1 VSRKVRKSERP
12 EDKTEKYNTLIY
24 EIKTSGLSD
33 FPTSG
38 LKTKHMSLITQ
49 VDQDIKQAMLAKQP
63 DRLRGLRAIKSALLL
78 ARTEKGA
85 AEELTQEAEIKVL
98 QKLIKQRKESAEIYK
113 TQNRD
118 DLYQIEMEEMK
129 VIEPYL
135 PQQMSRFEIEGY
147 LQELISRL
155 GVTSVSD
162 MGKVMG
168 IASKELAGQADGRT
182 ISEVVKQLLG

>member
-1 VSRKVRKSERP
+1 
-12 EDKTEKYNTLIY
+12 
-24 EIKTSGLSD
+24 
-33 FPTSG
+33 
-38 LKTKHMSLITQ
+38 MSLINQ
-49 VDQDIKQAMLAKQP
+49 VDQDIKQAMLAKQA

-85 AEELTQEAEIKVL
+85 AEELTHEAEIKVL
-98 QKLIKQRKESAEIYK
+98 QKLVKQRKESAEIYK

-118 DLYQIEMEEMK
+118 DLYQIEMEEMR

-147 LQELISRL
+147 LQELIERV
-155 GVTSVSD
+155 GATSVGD

-168 IASKELAGQADGRT
+168 IANKELAGQADGKT
-182 ISEVVKQLLG
+182 ISEVVRQLLG